1 MKGIAEVHD
10 ANVIYAASILKD
22 SWEGILAHRIMH
34 YWVKPNVLP
43 PSQKVDLQNAID
55 KVHFEDRNELDDF

>member
-1 MKGIAEVHD
+1 MHD
-10 ANVIYAASILKD
+10 ANVVNAASILKD

-34 YWVKPNVLP
+34 YWVKANVLP
-43 PSQKVDLQNAID
+43 PSQKVDLQNVID